1 MRIAKGVQQMD
12 IKRIGSQTS
21 AKGPAEYF
29 TGAVRI
35 DPGLVPAGR
44 KALAW
49 REGNNSHDAHRDCGT
64 AQWEGRRLDGKGQRR
79 TISSVTGDGAMTAAT
94 GRELRLRSDSGG

>member
-79 TISSVTGDGAMTAAT
+79 TISSITGDGTMTVPT
-94 GRELRLRSDSGG
+94 GQVFR